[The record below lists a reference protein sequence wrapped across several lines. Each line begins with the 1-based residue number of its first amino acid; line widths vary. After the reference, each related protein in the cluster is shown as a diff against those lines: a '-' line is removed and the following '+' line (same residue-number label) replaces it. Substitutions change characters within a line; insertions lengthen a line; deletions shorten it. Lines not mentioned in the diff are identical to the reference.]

1 MLNSQVLRGY
11 RLKASRHYERLG
23 RVIRNPQLE
32 LTGKRHLAQLRER
45 AKSELRVDER
55 KGCLRFD
62 VRTFPEA
69 DAPFRSIRDLGK
81 AWSEQEQAER
91 HEKRGYPI
99 NMLLPSDLQQHP
111 EFLNF
116 ALRDEFLL
124 AASEYLGQVP
134 RLVNLGL
141 WRSPNSGS
149 KYWRVPKSQEY
160 HYDHRD
166 SRQVKIFLNLTSVD
180 EESGPLHFL
189 PADACRRF
197 DGTVGYTKKKIP
209 DDVVYSVCSREEV
222 IDNCG
227 EEGTGVMVDT
237 GRCLHYG
244 SRKNSRDRLLLMISY
259 ARPNCTKPGEC
270 ATLDP
275 VREELARE
283 RYADDPVRRYALLA
297 SPTS

>member
-1 MLNSQVLRGY
+1 MLNTQVLRGY
-11 RLKASRHYERLG
+11 HIKASRQFERLG

-32 LTGKRHLAQLRER
+32 LSGKRYLSELRDR
-45 AKSELRVDER
+45 SKSKLRVDER
-55 KGCLRFD
+55 KGCIRFD
-62 VRTFPEA
+62 IRSFANAEE
-69 DAPFRSIRDLGK
+69 PFRMIRDLGK
-81 AWSEQEQAER
+81 KWSEQEEAGR

-99 NMLLPSDLQQHP
+99 NMLLSSDLKQHP
-111 EFLNF
+111 EILDF

-134 RLVNLGL
+134 RLFNLGL
-141 WRSPNSGS
+141 WRSPNNES
-149 KYWRVPKSQEY
+149 KYFRVPKSQEY

-166 SRQVKIFLNLTSVD
+166 SRQIKIFLNLTETT

-189 PADACRRF
+189 PADACARF
-197 DGTVGYTKKKIP
+197 NNTVGYTKKKIP
-209 DDVVYSVCSREEV
+209 DDVVYSACSPEEV

-244 SRKNSRDRLLLMISY
+244 SRGNSRDRLLLMMSF

-270 ATLDP
+270 ETLDP
-275 VREELARE
+275 VRDELACHQ
-283 RYADDPVRRYALLA
+283 YAGDAVRRYVLLA
-297 SPTS
+297 SPAS